1 MEKTRE
7 DLLQAVIQRI
17 ISVMR
22 HVRHPGPPPEP
33 KLSPPQLYLLFTI
46 DSNKEEMSA
55 KELAERSSITP
66 GAVTQ
71 FVDTL
76 VERGLV
82 AREGDP
88 NDRRIVRLKLTELAK
103 SQLEQFRKKHL
114 AVMSKIFEALT
125 DDEIKQLIALF
136 TKMDTY
142 HEMKNRANAET
153 DKTP

>member
-1 MEKTRE
+1 MNMDKKRE
-7 DLLQAVIQRI
+7 DLLQTVTQRLM
-17 ISVMR
+17 SVMR

-33 KLSPPQLYLLFTI
+33 KLSPPQVHLLFTI
-46 DSNKEEMSA
+46 GHKKAEGISM
-55 KELAERSSITP
+55 KELAELSHITP

-71 FVDTL
+71 FVDGL
-76 VERGLV
+76 VEKGLV

-103 SQLEQFRKKHL
+103 KQFERFRKEHL
-114 AVMSKIFEALT
+114 ASMSRIFEALN

-142 HEMKNRANAET
+142 HETKDHT
-153 DKTP
+153 ID

>member
-1 MEKTRE
+1 MDKKRE
-7 DLLQAVIQRI
+7 DLLQTVTQRLM
-17 ISVMR
+17 SLMR

-33 KLSPPQLYLLFTI
+33 ALSPPQVHLMFTI
-46 DSNKEEMSA
+46 GRKKTEGLSM
-55 KELAERSSITP
+55 KELAELSRITP

-71 FVDTL
+71 FVDGL

-82 AREGDP
+82 ARESDP

-103 SQLEQFRKKHL
+103 NQFEKFRKEHL
-114 AVMSKIFEALT
+114 VSMSRIFEALN

-142 HEMKNRANAET
+142 HETKEHT
-153 DKTP
+153 ID